1 MDLLTLRFN
10 DNGDSTNGLLFE
22 KLQDDKKKFMC
33 YTLEDEGRQK
43 KVYGETRI
51 PDGTY
56 KIKLRK
62 VGGFHKRY
70 SEIFSDIHI
79 GMLELVDVP
88 GFKHILIHCGNDDE
102 DTSGCLLVGDT
113 QENND
118 QKKDGFIGKSR
129 QAYKRIYKHIVEALN
144 RGEEVN
150 IEYKT
155 I

>member
-1 MDLLTLRFN
+1 MELKVLRFN
-10 DNGDSTNGLLFE
+10 DNGDSTNGLLFDTTDGLHE
-22 KLQDDKKKFMC
+22 FMC
-33 YTLEDEGRQK
+33 YTLEDEGRQI

-51 PDGTY
+51 PDGVY
-56 KIKLRK
+56 EIKLRK

-70 SEIFSDIHI
+70 SESFADIHI
-79 GMLELVDVP
+79 GMLELIDVP

-118 QKKDGFIGKSR
+118 VKKNGFIGKSV
-129 QAYKRIYKHIVEALN
+129 QAYKRIYKQIVDAISS
-144 RGEEVN
+144 GEKVQ
-150 IEYKT
+150 IQYVS